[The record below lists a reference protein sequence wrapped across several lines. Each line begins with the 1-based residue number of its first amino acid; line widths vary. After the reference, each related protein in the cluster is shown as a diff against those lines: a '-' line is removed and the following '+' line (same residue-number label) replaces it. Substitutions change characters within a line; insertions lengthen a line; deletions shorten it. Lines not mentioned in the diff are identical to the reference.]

1 MTTFVGFPI
10 VAPPREPIP
19 TTREAS
25 LPQIRAI
32 ADAERAPAVRALPGV
47 ADARFD
53 ETLARSTRDAAITAA
68 ARALTAQAL
77 VAPILKELRANSNA
91 WGPFAA
97 GDAEKSFGP
106 MLDLAIAD
114 RIAASPR
121 LGVATI
127 LEERLRAREAPARS
141 APGAASA
148 RADAAIATTS
158 PMTRVAGRGAEG
170 WIA

>member
-1 MTTFVGFPI
+1 MTTSVGFPL
-10 VAPPREPIP
+10 APQPREPIP
-19 TTREAS
+19 VA
-25 LPQIRAI
+25 RAATVPDVRSI
-32 ADAERAPAVRALPGV
+32 ADPRNAPAVRALPGV

-53 ETLARSTRDAAITAA
+53 ETLARTTRDAEITAA
-68 ARALTAQAL
+68 ARVLTAQAL

-127 LEERLRAREAPARS
+127 LEERLRAREAPVRTQASSVASTRS
-141 APGAASA
+141 
-148 RADAAIATTS
+148 T
-158 PMTRVAGRGAEG
+158 GRGDEG